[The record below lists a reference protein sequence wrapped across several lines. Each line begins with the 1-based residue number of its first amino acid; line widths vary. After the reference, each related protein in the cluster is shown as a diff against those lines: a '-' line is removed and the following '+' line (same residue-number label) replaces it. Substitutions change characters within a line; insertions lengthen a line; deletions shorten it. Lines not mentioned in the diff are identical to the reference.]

1 MKINVISENTS
12 YTFQTKLNEF
22 ISKEDISVVDI
33 KYSTTCVKQEQ
44 TFGNVVDDVDVLI
57 HNALIMYEEQT
68 EMNSKI
74 ESYSKYSHSQ
84 DSTLLTDDDLLL
96 MLKQASITLGYAV
109 IVRPE
114 KVIWYDY
121 NHHVVAEYN
130 KEQIVARLYHLADE
144 QNYVIVSIR
153 RHIRPLIN
161 DLIQSYVI
169 SNR

>member
-1 MKINVISENTS
+1 MKVELISETAD
-12 YTFQTKLNEF
+12 YKFQHKINEF
-22 ISKEDISVVDI
+22 ISRQDISVIDI

-44 TFGNVVDDVDVLI
+44 MSGNTIEHIDTI
-57 HNALIMYEEQT
+57 MHNALIMYEEQT
-68 EMNSKI
+68 EMDSKI
-74 ESYSKYSHSQ
+74 ESYSKDSHSE

-96 MLKQASITLGYAV
+96 MLKQSSITLGYAV

-114 KVIWYDY
+114 KVTWYDY
-121 NHHVVAEYN
+121 NYHVVAEYN